1 MKKILNHT
9 KVYVV
14 GAIQYDNNA
23 REWRERATIEL
34 AKLGI
39 IVFNPFEKP
48 FVNSVPEDEMTK
60 SFLLNKLAD
69 GDFETVRNHMKL
81 IRAYDLRCVDLSDF
95 IIANIDPQ
103 TASWGSADEI
113 FTSLR
118 MKKPVFLIVKGGV
131 KKCPLWLLGSIPIN
145 FIYESLDDVI
155 ADLIKIDSGEKPI
168 DCKYWKLLK
177 PELR

>member
-1 MKKILNHT
+1 MNGILNRA
-9 KVYVV
+9 KSYLV
-14 GAIQYDNNA
+14 GHIEYDSNA
-23 REWRERATIEL
+23 REWRDKATIEL

-60 SFLLNKLAD
+60 SFLHNKLAE
-69 GDFETVRNHMKL
+69 GDLETVRNHMKL
-81 IRAYDLRCVDLSDF
+81 IRAYDLRCVDLADF
-95 IIANIDPQ
+95 ILANIDPKI
-103 TASWGSADEI
+103 ASWGSADEI

-131 KKCPLWLLGSIPIN
+131 KKCPLWLLGSIPVN